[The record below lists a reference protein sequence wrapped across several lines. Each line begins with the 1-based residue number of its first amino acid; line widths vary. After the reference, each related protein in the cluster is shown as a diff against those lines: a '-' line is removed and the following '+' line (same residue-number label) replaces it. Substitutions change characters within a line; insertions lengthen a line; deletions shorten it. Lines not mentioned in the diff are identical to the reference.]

1 MKTKIRRERLQILVE
16 LCKTTGL
23 AGILLV
29 PTPPEREADVCG
41 AKMEAAVR
49 PLLSIAGRGERSEW
63 PEVRVNLLPLSDR
76 SISDLPVSVWMCQNI
91 ATLCTDTG

>member
-16 LCKTTGL
+16 LCKTTEL

-41 AKMEAAVR
+41 GKMEAAVR
-49 PLLSIAGRGERSEW
+49 PLLSRSERSEW
-63 PEVRVNLLPLSDR
+63 PEVRVNLLPLSGR